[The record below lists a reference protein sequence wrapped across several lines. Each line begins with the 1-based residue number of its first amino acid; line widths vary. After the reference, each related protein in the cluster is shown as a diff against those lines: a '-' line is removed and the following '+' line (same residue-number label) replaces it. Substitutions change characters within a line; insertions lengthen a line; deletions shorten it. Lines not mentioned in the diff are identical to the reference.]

1 MMTDNYY
8 SDNHVTTNVIEYLHA
23 LILNLLAIMLA
34 YYIIII
40 IMQSLMTKTI
50 HRSQSSQVNVNMHNV
65 LSKAG
70 ISSFAVLHD

>member
-23 LILNLLAIMLA
+23 LILNLLAIMLG
-34 YYIIII
+34 YYIII